1 MTKKILEMN
10 SKQRITGS
18 NRRTFLKGA
27 GAPAASVVA
36 AESTLASVGPAS
48 PACQPPR
55 GLVVDMFKWLCQRG
69 SLERGE
75 SIC

>member
-36 AESTLASVGPAS
+36 AGSTLAQ
-48 PACQPPR
+48 QPHGGAAGTRRAP
-55 GLVVDMFKWLCQRG
+55 GYIAEQEKYHGQR
-69 SLERGE
+69 S
-75 SIC
+75 

>member
-36 AESTLASVGPAS
+36 AESALA
-48 PACQPPR
+48 QPPHDGAAGTR
-55 GLVVDMFKWLCQRG
+55 RAPGYIAEQELNHGQR
-69 SLERGE
+69 S
-75 SIC
+75 